1 MTGSDRLL
9 VMGDLAGVGIKG
21 LVLSSRFIKDSYLA
35 AGSGRDGERERETR
49 ANCKPVISLLQPPS

>member
-35 AGSGRDGERERETR
+35 AGSGRDGERERLGPIV
-49 ANCKPVISLLQPPS
+49 NQ